1 MLVRQKCDLLWDRRL
16 QYYWCGARLPPFWV
30 TVQPGRGSHTGLD
43 FAGLLVEGLYA
54 PKEDSFC
61 VVALWDARMNLW
73 PYIQPLC
80 LGAVPELAT
89 FNILKIK

>member
-1 MLVRQKCDLLWDRRL
+1 MIC
-16 QYYWCGARLPPFWV
+16 CGIEGCSIIGVGPAYLHFGI